1 MTDASD
7 PADRAALAA
16 RIDELE
22 ARLAF
27 ADDTLAVLGAE
38 IARQQKALE
47 QFEMRLKALG
57 ERMAQGE
64 APVFRGTAQD
74 EIPPHW

>member
-1 MTDASD
+1 MTDSH
-7 PADRAALAA
+7 ALSA

-27 ADDTLAVLGAE
+27 ADDALAVLGAE
-38 IARQQKALE
+38 VARQQKALE
-47 QFEMRLKALG
+47 LLELRLRALG
-57 ERMAQGE
+57 ERMAQGD

>member
-1 MTDASD
+1 MTDC
-7 PADRAALAA
+7 RELAA
-16 RIDELE
+16 RVDELE

-27 ADDTLAVLGAE
+27 ADDALAVLGGE
-38 IARQQKALE
+38 VARQQKALE
-47 QFEMRLKALG
+47 QLDLRLRALG
-57 ERMAQGE
+57 ERIAQGD

>member
-1 MTDASD
+1 MTDASV
-7 PADRAALAA
+7 LAA

-27 ADDTLAVLGAE
+27 ADDALNVLGAE
-38 IARQQKALE
+38 VARQQKALE
-47 QFEMRLKALG
+47 RLELRLQALG
-57 ERMAQGE
+57 ERMAQGD

-74 EIPPHW
+74 EVPPHW

>member
-1 MTDASD
+1 MTDAEV
-7 PADRAALAA
+7 LAA

-27 ADDTLAVLGAE
+27 ADDALNVLGAE
-38 IARQQKALE
+38 VARQQKALE
-47 QFEMRLKALG
+47 GLELRLQALG
-57 ERMAQGE
+57 ERMAQGDS
-64 APVFRGTAQD
+64 PVFRGSAQD

>member
-1 MTDASD
+1 MTDF
-7 PADRAALAA
+7 RELAA
-16 RIDELE
+16 RVDELE

-27 ADDTLAVLGAE
+27 ADDALAVLGAE
-38 IARQQKALE
+38 VARQQKALE
-47 QFEMRLKALG
+47 LLDLRLRALG
-57 ERMAQGE
+57 ERIAQGD